1 MFDQAKTMA
10 ALAYLFRETRESM
23 YAVLKM
29 LYLADKLHL
38 ARWGRYIGNDDYCA
52 MSQGP
57 VPSFAYDMLKAVRGE
72 EVRRRMDVVAA
83 KRAFRYEGDH
93 QFTVAENVDLED
105 LSESDLTALGDVVST
120 YRIYGS
126 KGIRELS
133 HDDAWQAAWSGAA
146 RLFRHSVPLEA
157 AVVAKAGDAPDWV
170 FEHLKDTA
178 PGEAELVR
186 V

>member
-23 YAVLKM
+23 YPVLKM

-38 ARWGRYIGNDDYCA
+38 ARWGRYIGHDDYCA

-57 VPSFAYDMLKAVRGE
+57 VPSYAYDLLKSVRGE
-72 EVRRRMDVVAA
+72 AVRRQMDVAAA

-93 QFTVAENVDLED
+93 RFTVAVDVDLDD
-105 LSESDLTALGDVVST
+105 LSESDLAALDDVVST

-133 HDDAWQAAWSGAA
+133 HDDAWQTAWSGAT
-146 RLFRHSVPLEA
+146 RLFRKSVPLNVVA
-157 AVVAKAGDAPDWV
+157 VAKAGDAPSWV

-186 V
+186 A